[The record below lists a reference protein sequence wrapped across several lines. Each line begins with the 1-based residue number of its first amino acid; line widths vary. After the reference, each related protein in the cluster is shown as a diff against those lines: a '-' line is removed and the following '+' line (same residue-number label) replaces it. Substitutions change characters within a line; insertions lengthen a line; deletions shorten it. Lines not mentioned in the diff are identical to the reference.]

1 MIKVIKDEKM
11 AIRAV
16 IWDIGGVLVRTEDY
30 EPRRRL
36 AERLGLSREAL
47 ETLVFGSEMGQKAQ
61 MGMVSAKE
69 LLEYACREVHYPVE
83 ETTRFEEEFF
93 AGDRLDEELVGYIR
107 SLRSHYRTGIISNAW
122 DDVGA
127 MIERRWKM
135 PDAFDQIVLSAEVKL
150 GKPDPRIFYLALE
163 KLQVAPQEAVF
174 IDDVD
179 HNVAGA
185 RAVGMHAIQ
194 FRSSEQVR
202 AELNEFL
209 KSA

>member
-1 MIKVIKDEKM
+1 MT
-11 AIRAV
+11 IRAI

-30 EPRRRL
+30 EPRRLL

-69 LLEYACREVHYPVE
+69 LLEYVCREVHYPVE
-83 ETTRFEEEFF
+83 ETTRFEEAFF

-107 SLRSHYRTGIISNAW
+107 SLKPYYRTGIISNAW

-135 PDAFDQIVLSAEVKL
+135 ADAFDQIVLSAEVKL
-150 GKPDPRIFYLALE
+150 GKPDPHIYHLALE

-174 IDDVD
+174 IDDFAK
-179 HNVAGA
+179 NIAGA
-185 RAVGMHAIQ
+185 QAVGMHAIQ
-194 FRSSEQVR
+194 FKSSQQVR
-202 AELNEFL
+202 AELDDYL